1 MNRPPAHFALYRLRA
16 HLRRGG
22 IVAYPTES
30 SYGLGCLP
38 THPRALQKV
47 IRLKKRPQGKGLI
60 SIGADWPQLAPLLQP
75 LPDDERA
82 RLLGNW
88 PAAKTYLL
96 DARARVPAALRGRGR
111 RKLALRIPAHEG
123 ARALCRRIGSALV
136 STSCNRSGKRA
147 CRNEREVRRQFGRAA
162 LVIGGRTGAR
172 KAPSRIIDWASGQVL
187 R

>member
-1 MNRPPAHFALYRLRA
+1 MLR
-16 HLRRGG
+16 
-22 IVAYPTES
+22 
-30 SYGLGCLP
+30 
-38 THPRALQKV
+38 
-47 IRLKKRPQGKGLI
+47 
-60 SIGADWPQLAPLLQP
+60 P
-75 LPDDERA
+75 LPDDERT

-111 RKLALRIPAHEG
+111 SKLAVRIPAHEG

-147 CRNEREVRRQFGRAA
+147 CRSEREVRRQFGRAV

>member
-1 MNRPPAHFALYRLRA
+1 M
-16 HLRRGG
+16 
-22 IVAYPTES
+22 
-30 SYGLGCLP
+30 P

-60 SIGADWPQLAPLLQP
+60 SIGADWPQLAPLLRP
-75 LPDDERA
+75 LPDDERT

-111 RKLALRIPAHEG
+111 GKLAVRIPAHEG

>member
-60 SIGADWPQLAPLLQP
+60 SIGADWPQLAPLLRP
-75 LPDDERA
+75 LPDDERT

-111 RKLALRIPAHEG
+111 GKLAVRIPAHEG
-123 ARALCRRIGSALV
+123 ARALCRRIG
-136 STSCNRSGKRA
+136 
-147 CRNEREVRRQFGRAA
+147 
-162 LVIGGRTGAR
+162 
-172 KAPSRIIDWASGQVL
+172 
-187 R
+187 

>member
-1 MNRPPAHFALYRLRA
+1 
-16 HLRRGG
+16 
-22 IVAYPTES
+22 
-30 SYGLGCLP
+30 
-38 THPRALQKV
+38 LQKV

-60 SIGADWPQLAPLLQP
+60 SIGADWPQLAPLLRP
-75 LPDDERA
+75 LPDDERT

-111 RKLALRIPAHEG
+111 GKLAVRIPAHEG

>member
-1 MNRPPAHFALYRLRA
+1 M
-16 HLRRGG
+16 
-22 IVAYPTES
+22 
-30 SYGLGCLP
+30 
-38 THPRALQKV
+38 
-47 IRLKKRPQGKGLI
+47 
-60 SIGADWPQLAPLLQP
+60 
-75 LPDDERA
+75 
-82 RLLGNW
+82 
-88 PAAKTYLL
+88 
-96 DARARVPAALRGRGR
+96 
-111 RKLALRIPAHEG
+111 RIPAHEG

>member
-60 SIGADWPQLAPLLQP
+60 SIGADWPQLAPLLRP
-75 LPDDERA
+75 LPDDERT

-96 DARARVPAALRGRGR
+96 
-111 RKLALRIPAHEG
+111 H
-123 ARALCRRIGSALV
+123 
-136 STSCNRSGKRA
+136 
-147 CRNEREVRRQFGRAA
+147 
-162 LVIGGRTGAR
+162 
-172 KAPSRIIDWASGQVL
+172 
-187 R
+187 